1 MASPPSSAS
10 AAPPPAPKAR
20 ERILATAVREFAAR
34 GLAGARV
41 DVIAREAAAN
51 KQLIYYHFGSKEGLY
66 VAALETVYRD
76 IRAREANLALA
87 DTAPE
92 EAMKRFVLFSFDY
105 VIEHP
110 EFVRLLAH
118 ENLLEARYL
127 KSSAELVTMRTP
139 LVDRLAQILERGR
152 EDGIFRSH
160 VDPATLYTTIASLCF
175 FYASN
180 MHTLSVFLGTDLH
193 DDEAIARYRANVV
206 DVMLGYLTNRD
217 ASATLPAPPL

>member
-1 MASPPSSAS
+1 MS
-10 AAPPPAPKAR
+10 AAEAATEAAPKAR
-20 ERILATAVREFAAR
+20 ERILATAVREFSAR

-76 IRAREANLALA
+76 LRQRETALDLSHEPPLAAIR
-87 DTAPE
+87 
-92 EAMKRFVLFSFDY
+92 KFVEFSFDY
-105 VIEHP
+105 VMDHP

-127 KSSAELVTMRTP
+127 KGSTELSAMKMP
-139 LVDRLAQILERGR
+139 LVDLLGEIIAHGVADGVFR
-152 EDGIFRSH
+152 EGL
-160 VDPATLYTTIASLCF
+160 DPAMLYTTIASLCF

-180 MHTLSVFLGTDLH
+180 IHTLSVFLESDLH
-193 DDEAIARYRANVV
+193 APDAVARYREQIIGVV
-206 DVMLGYLTNRD
+206 LAYMTDR
-217 ASATLPAPPL
+217 SAPAPSLPPL